1 MDILKGKIKVS
12 RKEAITTIRQ
22 KITKIESK
30 TMEKINKSKSWFFER
45 TVNKLWPGSGE
56 DQVDPSKQS
65 IKVTNGIS
73 PTEIQKILRESPVQ
87 VPCKIQ
93 DAWGWCIG
101 MTQRDGMGREVGG
114 GSGLGTRVHPWWIH
128 VDVWQNQYNIVK

>member
-12 RKEAITTIRQ
+12 RKEAITKIRQ

-87 VPCKIQ
+87 VRCRIQ

-114 GSGLGTRVHPWWIH
+114 GFRIGNTCTPVADSC
-128 VDVWQNQYNIVK
+128 